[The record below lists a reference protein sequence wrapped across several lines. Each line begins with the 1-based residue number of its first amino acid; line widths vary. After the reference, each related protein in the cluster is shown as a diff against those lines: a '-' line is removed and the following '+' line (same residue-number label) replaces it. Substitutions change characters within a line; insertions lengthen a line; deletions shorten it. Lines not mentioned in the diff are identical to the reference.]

1 MVSGHRKTE
10 GRNNEER
17 DFRFW
22 PRVKW
27 TEIQKMI
34 RAVFG
39 LPPRLFTIDQHQL
52 KVTLLH
58 SLAVPAK
65 NLCKSSLLNASKDT
79 TNAHLVRSNLG
90 SWSNHIEA

>member
-1 MVSGHRKTE
+1 MVSGQRKTE
-10 GRNNEER
+10 GPNDEER

-39 LPPRLFTIDQHQL
+39 SRLLRNGTE
-52 KVTLLH
+52 TLATQAIYDRRT
-58 SLAVPAK
+58 S
-65 NLCKSSLLNASKDT
+65 T
-79 TNAHLVRSNLG
+79 ESNLITFFG
-90 SWSNHIEA
+90 SSGQKFGQIAS